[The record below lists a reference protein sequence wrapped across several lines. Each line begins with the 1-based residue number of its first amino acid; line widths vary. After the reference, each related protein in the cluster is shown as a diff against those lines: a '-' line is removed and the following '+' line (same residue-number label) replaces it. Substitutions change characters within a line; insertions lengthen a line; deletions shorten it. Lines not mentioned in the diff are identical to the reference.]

1 MLKENF
7 EKALKQVLFHSGVI
21 LRGLVR
27 TLYGTLIAMMIGFS
41 IYGFVKIQSEDG
53 YAAVFDFV
61 ASCAVLI
68 IALVNAYALG
78 NKKRGKRK

>member
-1 MLKENF
+1 MKF
-7 EKALKQVLFHSGVI
+7 KKFMKQFLFHLRVVA
-21 LRGLVR
+21 RGLAR
-27 TLYGTLIAMMIGFS
+27 TIYGAFIAGLIAFA
-41 IYGFVKIQSEDG
+41 IYGFTVIKAEDG

-78 NKKRGKRK
+78 IKRKGGKK